1 MSIGVA
7 VLGSTGSIGRST
19 LAVLE
24 RHRDRFTVVALTAHS
39 NAALLQAQA
48 KAWRPG
54 YVGMV
59 NGAADSCPRKA
70 CMIGWA

>member
-1 MSIGVA
+1 MSLGIA

-39 NAALLQAQA
+39 NAELLQAQA
-48 KAWRPG
+48 NAWRPV

-59 NGAADSCPRKA
+59 NGAAERGPVA
-70 CMIGWA
+70 GHGPG